1 MKTPTEQPKIKGHS
15 SLVRIIDRYVARE
28 FLISYLI
35 ALVVV
40 LGLRIILDLFVE
52 FDEFVE
58 AKGDEGSPGAFK
70 VVGYILDYYG
80 PKSFEYF
87 RDFSGVIILLA
98 AMFSLVRL
106 TRQNELTAVIASGIS
121 LKRVIAPVVL
131 IGVLLNL
138 LMVLD
143 QELILPRFADKL
155 VRRHDEMAQLE
166 TLPVWLQPDQGGALV
181 SAKLDAQERR
191 LTDVLIILRQEGQAS
206 AWITADSAEWD
217 ESAYRYNLTGGQK
230 QEVAVGNFSGQGMIR
245 TIQVYPVTDKSNLS
259 PDYLWLR
266 RHTGFKNLM
275 SSSELTT
282 LLQRELKPVERD
294 EAVSEKHFR
303 FTDPIINIVMLLL
316 GLPLIVSR
324 ERKSTKTT
332 ILLVLFGSGGC
343 FVGTFACKLLAGA
356 TLDPLLAAWLPII
369 IFTPLSILALDA
381 IKT

>member
-1 MKTPTEQPKIKGHS
+1 MNVEPPKIRGRT

-28 FLISYLI
+28 FLISYVI
-35 ALVVV
+35 ALFVV
-40 LGLRIILDLFVE
+40 LGLRIILDLFVQ

-58 AKGDEGSPGAFK
+58 AKGPEEAPGALK

-80 PKSFEYF
+80 PKTFEFF

-106 TRQNELTAVIASGIS
+106 TRQNELTAVIVSGIS

-131 IGVLLNL
+131 IGVLLNF

-143 QELILPRFADKL
+143 QELILPRYADKL
-155 VRRHDEMAQLE
+155 VRSHDEVAQLE
-166 TLPVWLQPDQGGALV
+166 TMPVWLQPDQGGALL
-181 SAKLDAQERR
+181 SAKLHPQEKK
-191 LTDVLIILRQEGQAS
+191 LTELAILLRQEGQVV
-206 AWITADSAEWD
+206 AWITADSATWD
-217 ESAYRYNLTGGQK
+217 GFQQRYQLSNGLYNIVAAGTSSARETQK
-230 QEVAVGNFSGQGMIR
+230 PI
-245 TIQVYPVTDKSNLS
+245 TTYPLENPSNL
-259 PDYLWLR
+259 PPEYLWLR
-266 RHTGFKNLM
+266 RQASFKNLM
-275 SSSELTT
+275 SSADLTA
-282 LLQRELKPVERD
+282 LLERQLKEAERK

-303 FTDPIINIVMLLL
+303 FTDPIINIIMLLL

-324 ERKSTKTT
+324 ERKSAKTT
-332 ILLVLFGSGGC
+332 ILFVLFGAGGC

-369 IFTPLSILALDA
+369 LFMPLSILALDA

>member
-1 MKTPTEQPKIKGHS
+1 MKITTEQTKIKGHS

-35 ALVVV
+35 ALFVV
-40 LGLRIILDLFVE
+40 LGLRIILDLFVQ

-58 AKGDEGSPGAFK
+58 AKGEEGSPGAFK

-98 AMFSLVRL
+98 ALFSLVRL

-166 TLPVWLQPDQGGALV
+166 TLPVWLQPDPNGALV
-181 SAKLDAQERR
+181 SAKLDPQEHR
-191 LTDVLIILRQEGQAS
+191 LTDVMIILREKGQAR
-206 AWITADSAEWD
+206 AWITAQEAKWD
-217 ESAYRYNLTGGQK
+217 ESAYRYNLTGGLK
-230 QEVAVGNFSGQGMIR
+230 QAVAVGNFTGR
-245 TIQVYPVTDKSNLS
+245 DTISTVRVYPERGKSNLP

-266 RHTGFKNLM
+266 RHAGFKNLM
-275 SSSELTT
+275 SSSDLTA
-282 LLQRELKPVERD
+282 LLQRELKQAERD

-332 ILLVLFGSGGC
+332 VLLVLFGAGGC

-369 IFTPLSILALDA
+369 IFMPLSILALDA

>member
-1 MKTPTEQPKIKGHS
+1 MNEEQPKIRGRT

-28 FLISYLI
+28 FLISYVI
-35 ALVVV
+35 ALFVV
-40 LGLRIILDLFVE
+40 LGLRIILDLFVQ

-191 LTDVLIILRQEGQAS
+191 LTDVLIILRQEGQAY
-206 AWITADSAEWD
+206 AWITAQEAKWD
-217 ESAYRYNLTGGQK
+217 ESAHRYNLTDGQK
-230 QEVAVGNFSGQGMIR
+230 QEVAAGNSSSR
-245 TIQVYPVTDKSNLS
+245 DTISPAQVYPETGKSNLP

-266 RHTGFKNLM
+266 RHASFKNLM
-275 SSSELTT
+275 SSSDLTA
-282 LLQRELKPVERD
+282 LLQRELKQAERD
-294 EAVSEKHFR
+294 ETVSEKHFR

-332 ILLVLFGSGGC
+332 ILLVLFGAGGC
-343 FVGTFACKLLAGA
+343 FVGTFACKLLAGG

-369 IFTPLSILALDA
+369 IFMPLSILALDA